1 MSRVQLDLFKL
12 AEEVEQKDKE
22 LIGDDDLQHQL
33 DNEGK
38 QKIEVITNRFGGGSC
53 SLPSFAVAIY
63 DVIMGCEQLRMYNT
77 QQKGLSWFSRN
88 FTSQYMV
95 LLD

>member
-38 QKIEVITNRFGGGSC
+38 I
-53 SLPSFAVAIY
+53 
-63 DVIMGCEQLRMYNT
+63 RMEETEWQHLINI
-77 QQKGLSWFSRN
+77 
-88 FTSQYMV
+88 
-95 LLD
+95 